1 MLLTILILVSN
12 LTLISASNLN
22 NISYQ
27 NAASFT
33 HILWK
38 NTNAEPIKINL
49 LPIQN
54 FSGIPIENR
63 SENTEYF
70 NHGKIPLEINLL
82 ASSLIQASHQFELQR
97 KILGDYQFQFI
108 IEQYQ
113 HPHQYAPDNNIWQ
126 EYKDEVERWLKT
138 EKSSTVK
145 LTLKIKSAN
154 KPSSPWSKS
163 IVARLTQCDINLSPQ
178 PLLPFVSDNENL
190 AQYINATPAQAF
202 IAANNYLIIEAL
214 QYLKNKNE
222 FATIEKINGAE
233 YFIKSASTHF
243 IKGDNLSIHQEN
255 NGKISNFPIGLVEV
269 VKTFD
274 NQATAFPLNFKPSQ
288 VRVGDRVA
296 LLNNSQFKKPE
307 YFLESMNTCGMVK
320 VIDAV
325 AM

>member
-1 MLLTILILVSN
+1 MLLTILILASN
-12 LTLISASNLN
+12 LSLVSASNLN
-22 NISYQ
+22 KISYQ
-27 NAASFT
+27 NAASYT
-33 HILWK
+33 HILWN
-38 NTNAEPIKINL
+38 NTNTDPIRINL

-70 NHGKIPLEINLL
+70 NHGNIPIEINILS
-82 ASSLIQASHQFELQR
+82 SSLIQSSYQFELKR
-97 KILGDYQFQFI
+97 KVLGDYQFQFV
-108 IEQYQ
+108 IEQYK
-113 HPHQYAPDNNIWQ
+113 HPHPYAPDNNIWQ
-126 EYKDEVERWLKT
+126 EYKDEVDRWLDTK
-138 EKSSTVK
+138 KSSKVK

-163 IVARLTQCDINLSPQ
+163 VVAQLTQCDVNLSPQ
-178 PLLPFVSDNENL
+178 PLLPFINDNKNL
-190 AQYINATPAQAF
+190 AQYISATPAQAF
-202 IAANNYLIIEAL
+202 IAANNYLIIESL
-214 QYLKNKNE
+214 RYLRNKNE
-222 FATIEKINGAE
+222 FATIEKINGGE
-233 YFIKSASTHF
+233 FFIKSVATPF

-296 LLNNSQFKKPE
+296 LLNNSQFKKPD
-307 YFLESMNTCGMVK
+307 YFLESINTCGMVK